1 MMMDAGVLRIEKHDD
16 KLVFRNPGS
25 LRLPIEQI
33 YEGGVSHARN
43 PKIQNMFRMVG
54 YGENLGSGFPLI
66 LEAWKQSGW
75 GEPKLENKIDLDEVE
90 LDLPLKKITRDNSD
104 ESKEKS
110 HLDEEKS
117 NEKSREKSNE
127 KGREK
132 NNEKGREESNE
143 KGREKS
149 NEKGKEKSKEKI
161 ISIIR
166 DNPKVTQF
174 ELSNILNV
182 SEKAIEK
189 HIKKLR
195 ENGIIRRV
203 GPDKGGYWEIIKK
216 DATP

>member
-1 MMMDAGVLRIEKHDD
+1 
-16 KLVFRNPGS
+16 
-25 LRLPIEQI
+25 
-33 YEGGVSHARN
+33 
-43 PKIQNMFRMVG
+43 MFRMVG
-54 YGENLGSGFPLI
+54 YGENIGSGFPLI
-66 LEAWKQSGW
+66 LDAWKQSGW
-75 GEPKLENKIDLDEVE
+75 GESKLENKIDLDEVE
-90 LDLPLKKITRDNSD
+90 LDLPLRKITRDDSA

-132 NNEKGREESNE
+132 SNE

-149 NEKGKEKSKEKI
+149 NEKI

-195 ENGIIRRV
+195 EIGIIRRV
-203 GPDKGGYWEIIKK
+203 GPDKGGHWEVIKK

>member
-1 MMMDAGVLRIEKHDD
+1 
-16 KLVFRNPGS
+16 
-25 LRLPIEQI
+25 
-33 YEGGVSHARN
+33 
-43 PKIQNMFRMVG
+43 MFRMVG
-54 YGENLGSGFPLI
+54 YGENIGSGFPLI
-66 LEAWKQSGW
+66 LDAWKQSGW
-75 GEPKLENKIDLDEVE
+75 GESKLENKIDLDEVE
-90 LDLPLKKITRDNSD
+90 LDLPLRKITRDDSA

-127 KGREK
+127 KGR
-132 NNEKGREESNE
+132 
-143 KGREKS
+143 
-149 NEKGKEKSKEKI
+149 EKSKEKI

-195 ENGIIRRV
+195 EIGIIRRV
-203 GPDKGGYWEIIKK
+203 GPDKGGHWEVIKK